1 MSQLFFNK
9 IDRLVSVPKYQEP
22 EGDWSQGFPNVIKK
36 ASEWRAGL
44 SAGSLQKV
52 DTVAKDSVMDE
63 ADVLA
68 AGRLGRSDHN
78 PQHTKGKVSCLLLN

>member
-1 MSQLFFNK
+1 M
-9 IDRLVSVPKYQEP
+9 SVPKYQEP

-44 SAGSLQKV
+44 SAGSLQKI
-52 DTVAKDSVMDE
+52 DTVAQESVMDG

-68 AGRLGRSDHN
+68 AGLSGKIR
-78 PQHTKGKVSCLLLN
+78 PQPTTHKRESVFVTELSLAFK